1 MTELELKEKIKT
13 LVKVIK
19 GEKKKVNLISQEY
32 DELTKFP
39 ELKKV
44 IVDLLT
50 SDFDNFLSSIDWVA
64 PKPTTFRINLKNDQ
78 SFYVEW
84 NGRSWIAVVFG
95 KRYYMLNLAEEQHAI
110 EAVSRLLKFGPKE
123 SKEPSSIDLPIE
135 EPTTEET
142 PEEETPEEL
151 PTEA

>member
-19 GEKKKVNLISQEY
+19 GEKKKVNLISQDY

-123 SKEPSSIDLPIE
+123 SKEPSSMDLPIE
-135 EPTTEET
+135 EPPADEISPEKT
-142 PEEETPEEL
+142 PEEP